1 MELLLKW
8 DQQLFQLI
16 NETIHNSFAFTFFS
30 AITNVADIAVF
41 FLTVFF
47 VYALIFKPKAGST
60 KTIFNVLTPVFVVF
74 VITVILKLIFQRP
87 GPEAFV
93 RPWPEFSPFPW
104 HYAFPSGHTSRAF
117 AFAAVLGQQL
127 PMWRWPLLGAA
138 ALISFSR
145 IYIGAHYPADVIAG
159 AALGVF
165 ITLLFVRYQKRK
177 TS

>member
-16 NETIHNSFAFTFFS
+16 NETLHNSFAFTFFS

-47 VYALIFKPKAGST
+47 IYALISKTKAKTT
-60 KTIFNVLTPVFVVF
+60 KIIFNVLTPVFIVF
-74 VITVILKLIFQRP
+74 VITIVLKLIFQRP

-117 AFAAVLGQQL
+117 AFAAVLGQQF
-127 PMWRWPLLGAA
+127 PMWRWPLLSAA
-138 ALISFSR
+138 GLIGFSR
-145 IYIGAHYPADVIAG
+145 IYIGAHYPVDVIAG
-159 AALGVF
+159 ALLGVLVVF
-165 ITLLFVRYQKRK
+165 LFKKLRK
-177 TS
+177 

>member
-16 NETIHNSFAFTFFS
+16 NKTLHDSFAFTFFS
-30 AITNVADIAVF
+30 AITNIADIAVF

-47 VYALIFKPKAGST
+47 IYMLIIKPKAGST
-60 KTIFNVLTPVFVVF
+60 KTIYNILTPVFIVL
-74 VITVILKLIFQRP
+74 VITVILKLIIQRP

-117 AFAAVLGQQL
+117 AFAVVLGQRFEK
-127 PMWRWPLLGAA
+127 WRWHLLGAA
-138 ALISFSR
+138 ILIGFSR

-159 AALGVF
+159 ALLGIFVVF
-165 ITLLFVRYQKRK
+165 LFNKLGK
-177 TS
+177 